1 MLAWPRWT
9 TRINQHFPL
18 RYLTWL
24 LCGALALFFA
34 LTWTAG
40 LTGGVL
46 VLVLNLALSLFH
58 LLELH
63 TKHHHYH
70 SHLHLNLHHLLH
82 IDIQAGY

>member
-46 VLVLNLALSLFH
+46 VLVFLALLAIAIPS
-58 LLELH
+58 
-63 TKHHHYH
+63 TAVW
-70 SHLHLNLHHLLH
+70 
-82 IDIQAGY
+82 AGYKNLDATSAASR